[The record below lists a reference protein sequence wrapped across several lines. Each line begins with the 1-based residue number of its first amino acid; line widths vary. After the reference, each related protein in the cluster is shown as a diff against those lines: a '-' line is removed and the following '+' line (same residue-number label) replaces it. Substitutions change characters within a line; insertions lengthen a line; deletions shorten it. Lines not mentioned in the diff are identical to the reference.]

1 MTGSPPP
8 LRAHGLR
15 KRYGDRAVLDGIDL
29 RLERGQV
36 LGLIGRNGAGKST
49 LIRCLLG
56 LLEHDSGIVQVFGES
71 SQALSDA
78 SKARLAHV
86 PQQPNALGWLCVGDM
101 LDFVGRFYPQW
112 DAALAQQLLQR
123 WELQRGQRLD
133 QLSPGERQRLA
144 LIRALAARP
153 ELLVLDEPAAALDP
167 VARRDLLR
175 EIALRASDTGTTVLF
190 STHILSDL
198 ERVASH
204 VAFLDQGRLLIDGEL
219 DSIKEQF
226 VRVLVPPALATQM
239 PEPLAGE
246 LRRRSTP
253 EHGLRLLLDHTQ
265 HQSWPQAL
273 RDGALRFD
281 PLGLEDLFLEVVE

>member
-1 MTGSPPP
+1 MTESAPP
-8 LRAHGLR
+8 LYACGLR
-15 KRYGDRAVLDGIDL
+15 KHYGHKAVLDGIDL
-29 RLERGQV
+29 KLEPGQV

-56 LLEHDSGIVQVFGES
+56 LLEHDSGVSQVFGEP

-78 SKARLAHV
+78 SKARLAYV

-101 LDFVGRFYPQW
+101 LDFVGRFYTQW
-112 DAALAQQLLQR
+112 DAALANQLLQR
-123 WELQRGQRLD
+123 WELQRRQRLD

-144 LIRALAARP
+144 LIRALAVRP

-175 EIALRASDTGTTVLF
+175 EIALRAGDIGTTVLF

-204 VAFLDQGRLLIDGEL
+204 VAFLDHGRLLVNGEL
-219 DSIKEQF
+219 DHIKERF
-226 VRVLVPPALATQM
+226 VRVLVPPPKAVQLPDAL
-239 PEPLAGE
+239 PGE
-246 LRRRSTP
+246 LRRRGTR
-253 EHGLRLLLDHTQ
+253 ENGLRVLLDLGQ
-265 HQSWPQAL
+265 RDAWPPML
-273 RDGALRFD
+273 RDDALHFD